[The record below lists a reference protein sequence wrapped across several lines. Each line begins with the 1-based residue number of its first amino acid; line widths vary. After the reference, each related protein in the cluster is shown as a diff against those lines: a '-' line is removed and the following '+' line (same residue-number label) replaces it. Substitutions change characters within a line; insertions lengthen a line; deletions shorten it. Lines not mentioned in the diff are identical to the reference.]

1 MEKQLIAKILIF
13 SFCYFLK
20 QIVTDGADLSAKA
33 RKGKING
40 TEVAPFREFSMVMV
54 VSMMMMMTMMTM
66 VIVMITGP
74 KVDRV
79 CVVQSNSVCAQW
91 TPIIASLH
99 HRYHH
104 HCFTSSSPLLHH
116 HHHHHHCFTS
126 SSLS

>member
-1 MEKQLIAKILIF
+1 MQKILIF
-13 SFCYFLK
+13 PFCYFLK

-40 TEVAPFREFSMVMV
+40 TKVAPFREFSMVMV
-54 VSMMMMMTMMTM
+54 VSMVMMMKVEMMTM

-99 HRYHH
+99 HHH
-104 HCFTSSSPLLHH
+104 HGLLAYSHH
-116 HHHHHHCFTS
+116 DKIPP
-126 SSLS
+126 

>member
-1 MEKQLIAKILIF
+1 MNCKKILIF

-40 TEVAPFREFSMVMV
+40 TKVAPFREFSMVMV
-54 VSMMMMMTMMTM
+54 VSMVMMMMKVEMMTM

-99 HRYHH
+99 H
-104 HCFTSSSPLLHH
+104 HH
-116 HHHHHHCFTS
+116 HHHRNHHRHYHGLPAYS
-126 SSLS
+126 HHDKIPP

>member
-1 MEKQLIAKILIF
+1 MNCKEILIF

-54 VSMMMMMTMMTM
+54 VSMMMMMMTMVTM

-99 HRYHH
+99 HHHCFIPIITIVSHHHRYHD
-104 HCFTSSSPLLHH
+104 HCFTSSSPFH
-116 HHHHHHCFTS
+116 S
-126 SSLS
+126 